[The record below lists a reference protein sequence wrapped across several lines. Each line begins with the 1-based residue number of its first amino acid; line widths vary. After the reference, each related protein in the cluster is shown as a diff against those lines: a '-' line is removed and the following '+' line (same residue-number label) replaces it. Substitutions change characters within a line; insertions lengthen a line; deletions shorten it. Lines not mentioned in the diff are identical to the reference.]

1 MGKVKIVL
9 HGLLHEV
16 LQVSIPYG
24 KGKDKALYPTLAE
37 TWRVSIPYGKG
48 KVIGNRCYK
57 NLGDRINSLWER

>member
-24 KGKDKALYPTLAE
+24 KGKVMGPEEEDPT
-37 TWRVSIPYGKG
+37 TTKYQFPMG
-48 KVIGNRCYK
+48 KVKILKR
-57 NLGDRINSLWER
+57 WELS